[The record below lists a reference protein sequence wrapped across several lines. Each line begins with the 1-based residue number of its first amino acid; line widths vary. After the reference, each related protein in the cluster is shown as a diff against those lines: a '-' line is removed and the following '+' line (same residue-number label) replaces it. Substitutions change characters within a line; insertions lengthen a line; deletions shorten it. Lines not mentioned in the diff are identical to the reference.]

1 MTFEVTG
8 SEQRFSGRVVRLRS
22 DRVVMPGGTIATRDI
37 VEHPGAVGV
46 LALDAEDRVVL
57 LHQYRHAVGTRLWEI
72 PAGLLDVA
80 GEPAARTAAR
90 ELAEEAGLAAQ
101 RWDVLL
107 DALTSPGMTDEAV
120 RIFLAR
126 GTSATT
132 RPAAGDDE
140 EADMTLQWVPLEEA
154 VARVLSGDIRNA
166 MACLA
171 LLAVSAWRAR
181 GEPPLLPADAPWPER
196 PGR

>member
-126 GTSATT
+126 ETSATT

-181 GEPPLLPADAPWPER
+181 GEPPLLPADAPGPER